1 MRNSVQSPAPAPFRS
16 SLKPFFSLCVIYLV
30 AFELIAVLVF
40 SRTGFIETADFR
52 CFYAAGTLARTDPSH
67 LYDLARQRNL
77 QVGLVGAENGWLMFI
92 QPPYEAL
99 RLAPFSLLS
108 YRSAYLLMI
117 ACNIILTIPCVVLAP
132 GPFSNRIDPW
142 QPAPGLLFFVFPPFF
157 WAIAQGQSSILL
169 LLLSCAAWHE
179 LERGKN
185 FNAGL
190 LLALALFKLQI
201 VIPLAFLLICWRGL
215 SVLAGFALGT
225 GVVGALSIWL
235 VGLRGLRGFL
245 NVLGQ
250 AATAQV
256 PSTMPNLRGLL
267 YGLAGPY
274 LPPLYFTVLTL
285 ALSLALLIWI
295 TTLLRT
301 KESDVAFALALVAA
315 LLASYHLNSHDL
327 TLLLLPIALLAAR
340 PTRLFTII
348 VIACFALPP
357 ALLVL
362 GGRTL
367 FLFAVPLFALV
378 LLAAREPMR
387 RTTSAYRLE
396 VTE

>member
-1 MRNSVQSPAPAPFRS
+1 
-16 SLKPFFSLCVIYLV
+16 
-30 AFELIAVLVF
+30 LIAVLLF
-40 SRTGFIETADFR
+40 SRTGFIQTADFR
-52 CFYAAGTLARTDPSH
+52 CFYAAGTLARTDPTH
-67 LYDLARQRNL
+67 LYDLARQMNL
-77 QVGLVGAENGWLMFI
+77 QVGLVGEENGWLMFI

-117 ACNIILTIPCVVLAP
+117 AFNIILTIPCVLLAP

-179 LERGKN
+179 VDRGKN

-201 VIPLAFLLICWRGL
+201 VIPLAFLLICWRGF
-215 SVLAGFALGT
+215 SVLAGFVLGT
-225 GVVGALSIWL
+225 GIVGVLSIWL
-235 VGLRGLRGFL
+235 VGLGGLRGFVH
-245 NVLGQ
+245 VLDQ
-250 AATAQV
+250 AATAQL

-267 YGLAGPY
+267 YGLVGPY
-274 LPPLYFTVLTL
+274 LPRFYFTVLTL
-285 ALSLALLIWI
+285 ALSLALLIWV
-295 TTLLRT
+295 TTLLRR
-301 KESDVAFALALVAA
+301 KESDVAFAMAVVAA

-327 TLLLLPIALLAAR
+327 TLLLLPIALLGTR
-340 PTRLFTII
+340 PTRLFTIL

-362 GGRTL
+362 GGQTL
-367 FLFAVPLFALV
+367 FLLAVPLFALV
-378 LLAAREPMR
+378 WLAAREPIWR
-387 RTTSAYRLE
+387 AA
-396 VTE
+396 